1 MIAKALAAL
10 LCGYALFVLWR
21 GRLWLPVTLPIG
33 ARHARW
39 AAGLWLG
46 YGLPALVALA
56 IWGKLATIGGL
67 AVEFA
72 PLARAIDLLPGMIG
86 FGTVAAGLA
95 GGSALGLVATWWRAR
110 RGRAPW
116 TAGDARS
123 IMPQDGGEL
132 LPAALLA
139 VSAGVTEELFFRL
152 ALPLAVAMLSGSGLA
167 GCVVGTGC
175 FALQH
180 RYQGW
185 IGVVATAIGGALM
198 TGLYFGSGGLWL
210 PIVAHALTDLNALVL
225 RPAVSAWLRR
235 RRR

>member
-1 MIAKALAAL
+1 MLDRAAAAL
-10 LCGYALFVLWR
+10 LCGYALLLVWR

-46 YGLPALVALA
+46 YGLPAIAVLA
-56 IWGKLATIGGL
+56 VWGKLATVAGL

-72 PLARAIDLLPGMIG
+72 PLAVALDLMPGMIG
-86 FGTVAAGLA
+86 IGTVAAGLA
-95 GGSALGLVATWWRAR
+95 AGSVLGLLATWWRAR

-123 IMPQDGGEL
+123 IMPHEDGEL

-139 VSAGVTEELFFRL
+139 ASAGVTEELFFRL

-167 GCVVGTGC
+167 GCAAGTVC

-185 IGVVATAIGGALM
+185 AGVVATGIGGALM
-198 TGLYFGSGGLWL
+198 TALYLGSGGLWL
-210 PIVAHALTDLNALVL
+210 PIAAHALTDVNALVL
-225 RPAVSAWLRR
+225 RPALSARVRR
-235 RRR
+235 RR